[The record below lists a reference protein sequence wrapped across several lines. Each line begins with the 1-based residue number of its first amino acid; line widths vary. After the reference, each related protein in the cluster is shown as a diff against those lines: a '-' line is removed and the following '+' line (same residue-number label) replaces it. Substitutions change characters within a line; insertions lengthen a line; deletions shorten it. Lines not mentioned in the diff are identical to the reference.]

1 MNKIKLINQIKALLS
16 IEVKLEQMKLDDG
29 MTIIEAEVFEAD
41 AEVFIVNGEE
51 RVALP
56 IGEYTLEDGRILV
69 VTVDGIIAEI
79 KDAPVEDAPVEDA
92 PVEDAVAPELAA
104 PTAIKKIVESIS
116 KEMFF
121 EEMAKLNAR
130 IDGLQLAKVE
140 PVELAVHPIIP
151 NPESIV
157 DKKVVSLY
165 SHKNA
170 KTMQDIVFEKI
181 NKFKNK

>member
-92 PVEDAVAPELAA
+92 VAPELAS
-104 PTAIKKIVESIS
+104 PKAIKKIVESIS